1 MALRSL
7 CSKPQIERLEG
18 EVEQWMVASEQLQ
31 KLGEEAVAEV
41 SEEAESLR
49 EEVIT
54 LTQKYEEEVH
64 RRREVEAELAQRMLR
79 PTHLLTRRKRVLRF
93 FFFFPTDI
101 AESEKKL
108 GELDA
113 VLGRLMNIG
122 K

>member
-1 MALRSL
+1 MINDS
-7 CSKPQIERLEG
+7 SFFSQQIERLEG

-64 RRREVEAELAQRMLR
+64 RRREVEAELAQRTLR
-79 PTHLLTRRKRVLRF
+79 PTRLRAGSA
-93 FFFFPTDI
+93 P
-101 AESEKKL
+101 
-108 GELDA
+108 
-113 VLGRLMNIG
+113 RP
-122 K
+122 

>member
-1 MALRSL
+1 
-7 CSKPQIERLEG
+7 
-18 EVEQWMVASEQLQ
+18 
-31 KLGEEAVAEV
+31 
-41 SEEAESLR
+41 
-49 EEVIT
+49 
-54 LTQKYEEEVH
+54 
-64 RRREVEAELAQRMLR
+64 LR
-79 PTHLLTRRKRVLRF
+79 PSSRNVRYVPLAYAPEAHPGPKLL

>member
-1 MALRSL
+1 
-7 CSKPQIERLEG
+7 
-18 EVEQWMVASEQLQ
+18 MVASEQLQ

-49 EEVIT
+49 EEVIS

-64 RRREVEAELAQRMLR
+64 RRREVEAELAQRT
-79 PTHLLTRRKRVLRF
+79 PQSTFLTLGHSLTVSVS
-93 FFFFPTDI
+93 PSDI

-108 GELDA
+108 GELDT

>member
-1 MALRSL
+1 
-7 CSKPQIERLEG
+7 
-18 EVEQWMVASEQLQ
+18 MVASEQLQ

-64 RRREVEAELAQRMLR
+64 RRREVEAELAQRTLR
-79 PTHLLTRRKRVLRF
+79 PTHLLTRRKRVLSF
-93 FFFFPTDI
+93 FCFPTDI

>member
-1 MALRSL
+1 VSH
-7 CSKPQIERLEG
+7 QIERLEG

-64 RRREVEAELAQRMLR
+64 RRREVEAELAQRTLS
-79 PTHLLTRRKRVLRF
+79 
-93 FFFFPTDI
+93 
-101 AESEKKL
+101 A
-108 GELDA
+108 A
-113 VLGRLMNIG
+113 W
-122 K
+122 

>member
-1 MALRSL
+1 
-7 CSKPQIERLEG
+7 
-18 EVEQWMVASEQLQ
+18 MVASEQLQ

-64 RRREVEAELAQRMLR
+64 RRREVEAELAQRTLSVSLHCGSDAV
-79 PTHLLTRRKRVLRF
+79 THLVLSYS
-93 FFFFPTDI
+93 DI

>member
-7 CSKPQIERLEG
+7 CLKQQIERLEG

-64 RRREVEAELAQRMLR
+64 RRREVEAELAQRTLR
-79 PTHLLTRRKRVLRF
+79 PTHLLMRRKRALSSF
-93 FFFFPTDI
+93 FCFPN
-101 AESEKKL
+101 
-108 GELDA
+108 
-113 VLGRLMNIG
+113 RYR
-122 K
+122 